1 MNSLLLFLLL
11 LSSISLH
18 SCSHITH
25 LFQAWC
31 EQHGKTFSSDQ
42 EKQHRLKVFR
52 DNYDFIKQHND
63 MPNSSFTLSL
73 NAFAD
78 LTHHEFKLSRLGLSA
93 SAVNFDRRNVLESD
107 SLDDI
112 PASIDWRRKGA
123 VTHVEDQGRCGA
135 CWAFAATGAV
145 EGINKILTG
154 SLVSLSEQEL
164 IDCDKTYND
173 GCGGGLMDYA
183 YQFILDNHGI
193 DTEDDYPFLG
203 RQGQCKKQKVTVKS
217 SPSLLSIKILFAFSL
232 ILVSSAFF

>member
-1 MNSLLLFLLL
+1 
-11 LSSISLH
+11 
-18 SCSHITH
+18 
-25 LFQAWC
+25 
-31 EQHGKTFSSDQ
+31 
-42 EKQHRLKVFR
+42 
-52 DNYDFIKQHND
+52 

-93 SAVNFDRRNVLESD
+93 SAFNFDRRNVLESD

-145 EGINKILTG
+145 EGINKIVTG
-154 SLVSLSEQEL
+154 SLVSLSKQEL

-203 RQGQCKKQKVTVKS
+203 REGQCNKQKVTVQS
-217 SPSLLSIKILFAFSL
+217 SPSLLSIKILFSFSL
-232 ILVSSAFF
+232 ILVSSAFSNHYLIMLHI